1 MPVIYIN
8 LFLFALGV
16 VLLIALLRERLK
28 DTLALRVIFFS
39 YFLVVMQYNFD
50 RIQNFTTL
58 LMAAGISFILWT
70 RKPLAASEED
80 LSSDNLV

>member
-1 MPVIYIN
+1 MPVMFIN
-8 LFLFALGV
+8 VFLFALGV

-28 DTLALRVIFFS
+28 DTLALRLIFFC

-70 RKPLAASEED
+70 RKPLPASEED
-80 LSSDNLV
+80 FSADNLV